1 MYGCLKY
8 YVYLCYTK
16 CRAKRKMYALPGKS
30 IIGVGNDMPIS
41 VASYAVTLHVDFMDG
56 ITISEN

>member
-1 MYGCLKY
+1 MYIFAILNAEQS
-8 YVYLCYTK
+8 VK
-16 CRAKRKMYALPGKS
+16 CMHCQVKALL
-30 IIGVGNDMPIS
+30 VLENDMPIS